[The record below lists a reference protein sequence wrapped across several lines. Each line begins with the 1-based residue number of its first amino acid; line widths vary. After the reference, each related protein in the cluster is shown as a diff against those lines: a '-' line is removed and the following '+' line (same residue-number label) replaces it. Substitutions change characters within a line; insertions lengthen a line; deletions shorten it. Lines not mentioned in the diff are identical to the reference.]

1 MKCRNK
7 GTTTVEWNTVKRKEM
22 TVEESFKCVRFMGGR
37 RNQHAE
43 GQDTLTILSG
53 LLHLWIDVFEA
64 YQ

>member
-1 MKCRNK
+1 M
-7 GTTTVEWNTVKRKEM
+7 EWNTVKRKEM